1 MIRVLPD
8 RFLRREGRD
17 IHCDVRITAAQ
28 AALGTRVMIRT
39 LDGKVRLKVPEGTQ
53 PGTVIRIRGRGA
65 VQRGVQ
71 GDQLVHVLVGIPTG
85 LSPEEKALWEQIR
98 STGR

>member
-1 MIRVLPD
+1 
-8 RFLRREGRD
+8 
-17 IHCDVRITAAQ
+17 
-28 AALGTRVMIRT
+28 MIRT

-71 GDQLVHVLVGIPTG
+71 GDQLVHVIVGIPTG
-85 LSPEEKALWEQIR
+85 LSPEEKALWEQLR
-98 STGR
+98 SAGR